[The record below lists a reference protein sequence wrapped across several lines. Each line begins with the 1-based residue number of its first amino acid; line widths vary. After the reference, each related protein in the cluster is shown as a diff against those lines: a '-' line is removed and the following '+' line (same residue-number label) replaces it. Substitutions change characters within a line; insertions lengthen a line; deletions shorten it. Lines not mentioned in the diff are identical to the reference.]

1 MAIRKK
7 NKEDWGR
14 KSILENR
21 RTPSMPR
28 SQRNR
33 EAINESERAFRK
45 YYESVEIEDVD
56 NYEDEAPVA
65 EPVKQPYQS
74 PSARGF
80 AFVNPT
86 EQLFNKMTASLAGA
100 VQRIQAQGNQNP
112 QLAQIINS
120 GKAALASADEDFV
133 ASTLENDFAG
143 IIESSSEFPLEAWL
157 RYSFVLIGGDK
168 EQGAFSAVPFLFVKD
183 NERDNDQRTS
193 VRVEI
198 ITPNRGVF
206 AEELNYD
213 VVSGNTDKELE
224 DFFVEM
230 FEQLVPASAMGIHEA
245 TSTNCGLHGNRRY
258 EGKMLRNMSTKDL
271 REAIAEEK
279 RKVRDLRKERR
290 MVDESDKK
298 KCRDCDKE
306 IAKKTEV
313 IEMLEERLDYL
324 KKEKKASS
332 KNESAQPRKV
342 YEAEEVEDED
352 EKEEKKGEEEE
363 KTEEPEG
370 EDKDGEEPESE
381 EKEGEETYE
390 DKFVRLPVSNVDKG
404 IDALAKYDIDKDDIT
419 IVDREEGDDGDSG
432 TLLVPLS
439 YKESLDKMFV
449 DLYGKTLEEITGTKI
464 EEEGDGDSIADDDL
478 LSDDDFD
485 FDFGDEEESESK
497 DESKKK

>member
-7 NKEDWGR
+7 NKEDWG
-14 KSILENR
+14 KQSILESR
-21 RTPSMPR
+21 RTPSLPR
-28 SQRNR
+28 SNRNR
-33 EAINESERAFRK
+33 STINESERAFRK

-120 GKAALASADEDFV
+120 GKAALASADEDIV

-168 EQGAFSAVPFLFVKD
+168 EQGAFSAVPFIFVKD
-183 NERDNDQRTS
+183 NERENDQNTN

-206 AEELNYD
+206 AEELDYD

-230 FEQLVPASAMGIHEA
+230 FEQLVPASAIGIHEA

-271 REAIAEEK
+271 REAISEEK
-279 RKVRDLRKERR
+279 RKVKDLRKERR

-298 KCRDCDKE
+298 KCRSCDKE

-324 KKEKKASS
+324 KKEKKASA

-352 EKEEKKGEEEE
+352 DKKEDEKEEGEE
-363 KTEEPEG
+363 KTEEPDAEG
-370 EDKDGEEPESE
+370 EGDEDA
-381 EKEGEETYE
+381 YE
-390 DKFVRLPVSNVDKG
+390 DKFVRLPVNNVDKG
-404 IDALAKYDIDKDDIT
+404 IDVLVKYEIPKDEIT
-419 IVDREEGDDGDSG
+419 IVDREEGDEGDSG

-439 YKESLDKMFV
+439 YKENLDRMCL

-464 EEEGDGDSIADDDL
+464 EEEGSGESIADDDL

-485 FDFGDEEESESK
+485 FDFGDEEESEPK
-497 DESKKK
+497 EESKKK

>member
-7 NKEDWGR
+7 NKEDWG
-14 KSILENR
+14 KQSILENR
-21 RTPSMPR
+21 RTPSLPR
-28 SQRNR
+28 SNRNR
-33 EAINESERAFRK
+33 STINESERAFRK

-120 GKAALASADEDFV
+120 GKAALASADEDIV

-168 EQGAFSAVPFLFVKD
+168 EQGAFSAVPFIFVKD
-183 NERDNDQRTS
+183 NERENDQNTS

-206 AEELNYD
+206 AEELDYD

-230 FEQLVPASAMGIHEA
+230 FEQLVPASAIGIHEA

-279 RKVRDLRKERR
+279 RKVKDLRKERR

-298 KCRDCDKE
+298 KCRSCDKE

-324 KKEKKASS
+324 KKEKKAST

-342 YEAEEVEDED
+342 YEAEEVEDDDEDKKED
-352 EKEEKKGEEEE
+352 EKEEGEE
-363 KTEEPEG
+363 KTEDPEG
-370 EDKDGEEPESE
+370 EDEGGEQ
-381 EKEGEETYE
+381 TYE
-390 DKFVRLPVSNVDKG
+390 DKFVRLPVNDVDKG

-419 IVDREEGDDGDSG
+419 IVDREEGDEGDSG

-439 YKESLDKMFV
+439 YKENLDKMLV
-449 DLYGKTLEEITGTKI
+449 DLYGKTLEEITGTEI
-464 EEEGDGDSIADDDL
+464 EEEGSGEGIADDDL
-478 LSDDDFD
+478 LSDDDFN
-485 FDFGDEEESESK
+485 FDFGDEEESEPK
-497 DESKKK
+497 EESKKK

>member
-7 NKEDWGR
+7 NKEDWG
-14 KSILENR
+14 KQSILENR
-21 RTPSMPR
+21 RTPSLPR
-28 SQRNR
+28 SNRNR
-33 EAINESERAFRK
+33 STINESERAFRK

-120 GKAALASADEDFV
+120 GKAALASADEDIV

-168 EQGAFSAVPFLFVKD
+168 EQGAFSAVPFIFVKD
-183 NERDNDQRTS
+183 NERENDQNTN

-206 AEELNYD
+206 AEELDYD

-230 FEQLVPASAMGIHEA
+230 FEQLVPASAIGIHEA

-271 REAIAEEK
+271 REAISEEK
-279 RKVRDLRKERR
+279 RKVKDLRKERR

-298 KCRDCDKE
+298 KCRSCDKE

-324 KKEKKASS
+324 KKEKKASA

-352 EKEEKKGEEEE
+352 DKKEDEKEEGEE
-363 KTEEPEG
+363 KTEESEAEG
-370 EDKDGEEPESE
+370 EVEGGEQ
-381 EKEGEETYE
+381 TYE
-390 DKFVRLPVSNVDKG
+390 DKFVRLPVNDVDKG

-419 IVDREEGDDGDSG
+419 IVDREEGDEGDSG

-439 YKESLDKMFV
+439 YKENLDKMLV
-449 DLYGKTLEEITGTKI
+449 DLYGKTLEEITGTEI
-464 EEEGDGDSIADDDL
+464 EEEGSGEGIADDDL

-485 FDFGDEEESESK
+485 FDFGDEEESEPK
-497 DESKKK
+497 EESKKK

>member
-7 NKEDWGR
+7 NKEDWG
-14 KSILENR
+14 KQSILENR
-21 RTPSMPR
+21 RTPSLPR
-28 SQRNR
+28 SNRNR
-33 EAINESERAFRK
+33 STINESERAFRK

-120 GKAALASADEDFV
+120 GKAALASADEDIV

-168 EQGAFSAVPFLFVKD
+168 EQGAFSAVPFIFVKD
-183 NERDNDQRTS
+183 NERENDQNTN

-206 AEELNYD
+206 AEELDYD

-230 FEQLVPASAMGIHEA
+230 FEQLVPASAIGIHEA

-279 RKVRDLRKERR
+279 RKVKDLRKERR

-298 KCRDCDKE
+298 KCRSCDKE

-324 KKEKKASS
+324 KKEKKAST

-352 EKEEKKGEEEE
+352 DKKEDEKADEKEEDKS
-363 KTEEPEG
+363 EEPEA
-370 EDKDGEEPESE
+370 
-381 EKEGEETYE
+381 EGEGDEDAYE
-390 DKFVRLPVSNVDKG
+390 DKFVRLPVNNVDKG
-404 IDALAKYDIDKDDIT
+404 IDVLVKYEIPKDEIT
-419 IVDREEGDDGDSG
+419 IVDREEGDEGDSG

-439 YKESLDKMFV
+439 YKENLDRMCL

-464 EEEGDGDSIADDDL
+464 EEEGSGESIADDDL

-485 FDFGDEEESESK
+485 FDFGDEEESEPK
-497 DESKKK
+497 EESKKK

>member
-7 NKEDWGR
+7 NKEDWG
-14 KSILENR
+14 KQSILENR
-21 RTPSMPR
+21 RTPSLPR
-28 SQRNR
+28 SSRNR
-33 EAINESERAFRK
+33 STINESERAFRK

-120 GKAALASADEDFV
+120 GKAALASADEDIV

-168 EQGAFSAVPFLFVKD
+168 EQGAFSAVPFIFVKD
-183 NERDNDQRTS
+183 NERENDQNTN

-206 AEELNYD
+206 AEELDYD

-230 FEQLVPASAMGIHEA
+230 FEQLVPASAIGIHEA

-271 REAIAEEK
+271 REAISEEK
-279 RKVRDLRKERR
+279 RKVKDLRKERR

-298 KCRDCDKE
+298 KCRSCDKE

-324 KKEKKASS
+324 KKEKKASA

-352 EKEEKKGEEEE
+352 DKKEDEKEEGEE
-363 KTEEPEG
+363 KTEESEAEG
-370 EDKDGEEPESE
+370 EGEG
-381 EKEGEETYE
+381 GEQTYE
-390 DKFVRLPVSNVDKG
+390 DKFVRLPVNDVDKG

-419 IVDREEGDDGDSG
+419 IVDREEGDEGDSG

-439 YKESLDKMFV
+439 YKENLDKMLV
-449 DLYGKTLEEITGTKI
+449 DLYGKTLEEITGTEI
-464 EEEGDGDSIADDDL
+464 EEEGSGEGIADDDL

-485 FDFGDEEESESK
+485 FDFGDEEESEPK
-497 DESKKK
+497 EESKKK

>member
-7 NKEDWGR
+7 NKEDWG
-14 KSILENR
+14 KQSILENR
-21 RTPSMPR
+21 RTPSLPR
-28 SQRNR
+28 SNRNR
-33 EAINESERAFRK
+33 STINESERAFRK

-120 GKAALASADEDFV
+120 GKAALASADEDIV

-168 EQGAFSAVPFLFVKD
+168 EQGAFSAVPFIFVKD
-183 NERDNDQRTS
+183 NDRENDQNTS

-206 AEELNYD
+206 AEELDYD

-230 FEQLVPASAMGIHEA
+230 FEQLVPASAIGIHEA

-271 REAIAEEK
+271 REAISEEK
-279 RKVRDLRKERR
+279 RKVKDLRKERR

-298 KCRDCDKE
+298 KCRSCDKE

-324 KKEKKASS
+324 KKEKKASA

-352 EKEEKKGEEEE
+352 DKKEDEKEEGEE
-363 KTEEPEG
+363 KTEEPEAEDEGG
-370 EDKDGEEPESE
+370 EDA
-381 EKEGEETYE
+381 YE
-390 DKFVRLPVSNVDKG
+390 DKFVRLPVNNVDKG
-404 IDALAKYDIDKDDIT
+404 IDVLVKYEIPKDEIT
-419 IVDREEGDDGDSG
+419 IVDREEGDEGDSG

-439 YKESLDKMFV
+439 YKENLDRMCL

-464 EEEGDGDSIADDDL
+464 EEEGSGESIADDDL

-485 FDFGDEEESESK
+485 FDFGDEEESEPK
-497 DESKKK
+497 EESKKK

>member
-7 NKEDWGR
+7 NKEDWG
-14 KSILENR
+14 KQSILENR
-21 RTPSMPR
+21 RTPSLPR
-28 SQRNR
+28 SNRNR
-33 EAINESERAFRK
+33 STINESERAFRK

-120 GKAALASADEDFV
+120 GKAALASADEDIV

-183 NERDNDQRTS
+183 NERENDQNTS

-206 AEELNYD
+206 AEELDYD

-230 FEQLVPASAMGIHEA
+230 FEQLVPASAIGIHEA

-271 REAIAEEK
+271 REAISEEK
-279 RKVRDLRKERR
+279 RKVKDLRKERR

-298 KCRDCDKE
+298 KCRSCDKE

-324 KKEKKASS
+324 KKEKKAST

-342 YEAEEVEDED
+342 YEAEEVEDDDEDKKED
-352 EKEEKKGEEEE
+352 EKEEGEE

-370 EDKDGEEPESE
+370 EDEGGEDA
-381 EKEGEETYE
+381 YE
-390 DKFVRLPVSNVDKG
+390 DKFVRLPVNNVDKG
-404 IDALAKYDIDKDDIT
+404 IDVLVKYEIPKDEIT
-419 IVDREEGDDGDSG
+419 IVDREEGDEGDSG

-439 YKESLDKMFV
+439 YKENLDRMCL

-464 EEEGDGDSIADDDL
+464 EEEGSGESIADDDL

-485 FDFGDEEESESK
+485 FDFGDEEESEPK
-497 DESKKK
+497 EESKKK

>member
-7 NKEDWGR
+7 NKEDWG
-14 KSILENR
+14 KQSILESR
-21 RTPSMPR
+21 RTPSLPR
-28 SQRNR
+28 SNRNR
-33 EAINESERAFRK
+33 STINESERAFRK

-120 GKAALASADEDFV
+120 GKAALASADEDIV

-168 EQGAFSAVPFLFVKD
+168 EQGAFSAVPFIFVKD
-183 NERDNDQRTS
+183 NERENDQNTS

-206 AEELNYD
+206 AEELDYD

-230 FEQLVPASAMGIHEA
+230 FEQLVPASAIGIHEA

-271 REAIAEEK
+271 REAISEEK
-279 RKVRDLRKERR
+279 RKVKDLRKERR

-298 KCRDCDKE
+298 KCRSCDKE

-324 KKEKKASS
+324 KKEKKAST

-352 EKEEKKGEEEE
+352 DKKEDEKEEGEE
-363 KTEEPEG
+363 KTEEPESEDESG
-370 EDKDGEEPESE
+370 EQ
-381 EKEGEETYE
+381 TYE
-390 DKFVRLPVSNVDKG
+390 DKFVRLPVNDVDKG

-419 IVDREEGDDGDSG
+419 IVDREEGDEGDSG

-439 YKESLDKMFV
+439 YKENLDKMLV
-449 DLYGKTLEEITGTKI
+449 DLYGKTLEEITGTEI
-464 EEEGDGDSIADDDL
+464 EEEGSGEGIADDDL

-485 FDFGDEEESESK
+485 FDFGDEEESEPK
-497 DESKKK
+497 EESKKK

>member
-7 NKEDWGR
+7 NKEDWG
-14 KSILENR
+14 KQSILENR
-21 RTPSMPR
+21 RTPSLPR
-28 SQRNR
+28 SNRNR
-33 EAINESERAFRK
+33 STINESERAFRK

-120 GKAALASADEDFV
+120 GKAALASADEDIV

-143 IIESSSEFPLEAWL
+143 IIESSSEFPLDAWL

-168 EQGAFSAVPFLFVKD
+168 EQGAFSAVPFIFVKD
-183 NERDNDQRTS
+183 NERENDQNTN

-206 AEELNYD
+206 AEELDYD

-230 FEQLVPASAMGIHEA
+230 FEQLVPASAIGIHEA

-279 RKVRDLRKERR
+279 RKVKDLRKERR

-298 KCRDCDKE
+298 KCRSCDKE

-324 KKEKKASS
+324 KKEKKASA

-342 YEAEEVEDED
+342 YEAEEVEDDDDDKKED
-352 EKEEKKGEEEE
+352 EKEDE

-370 EDKDGEEPESE
+370 EDEGGEQ
-381 EKEGEETYE
+381 TYE
-390 DKFVRLPVSNVDKG
+390 DKFVRLPVNDVDKG

-419 IVDREEGDDGDSG
+419 IVDREEGDEGDSG

-439 YKESLDKMFV
+439 YKENLDKMLV
-449 DLYGKTLEEITGTKI
+449 DLYGKTLEEITGTEI
-464 EEEGDGDSIADDDL
+464 EEEGSGEGIADDDL

-485 FDFGDEEESESK
+485 FDFGDEEESEPK
-497 DESKKK
+497 EESKKK

>member
-7 NKEDWGR
+7 NKEDWG
-14 KSILENR
+14 KQSILENR
-21 RTPSMPR
+21 RTPSLPR
-28 SQRNR
+28 SNRNR
-33 EAINESERAFRK
+33 STINESERAFRK

-120 GKAALASADEDFV
+120 GKAALASADEDIV

-183 NERDNDQRTS
+183 NERENDQNTS

-206 AEELNYD
+206 AEELDYD

-230 FEQLVPASAMGIHEA
+230 FEQLVPASAIGIHEA

-271 REAIAEEK
+271 REAISEEK
-279 RKVRDLRKERR
+279 RKVKDLRKERR

-298 KCRDCDKE
+298 KCRSCDKE

-324 KKEKKASS
+324 KKEKKAST

-352 EKEEKKGEEEE
+352 DKKEDEKEEGED
-363 KTEEPEG
+363 KSEEPEG
-370 EDKDGEEPESE
+370 EDEGGEQ
-381 EKEGEETYE
+381 TYE
-390 DKFVRLPVSNVDKG
+390 DKFVRLPVNDVDKG

-419 IVDREEGDDGDSG
+419 IVDREEGDEGDSG

-439 YKESLDKMFV
+439 YKENLDKMLV
-449 DLYGKTLEEITGTKI
+449 DLYGKTLEEITGTEI
-464 EEEGDGDSIADDDL
+464 EEEGSGEGIADDDL

-485 FDFGDEEESESK
+485 FDFGDEEESEPK
-497 DESKKK
+497 EESKKK

>member
-7 NKEDWGR
+7 NKEDWG
-14 KSILENR
+14 KQSILENR
-21 RTPSMPR
+21 RTPSLPR
-28 SQRNR
+28 SNRNR
-33 EAINESERAFRK
+33 STINESERAFRK

-86 EQLFNKMTASLAGA
+86 EQLFTKMTASLAGA

-120 GKAALASADEDFV
+120 GKAALASADEDIV

-168 EQGAFSAVPFLFVKD
+168 EQGAFSAVPFIFVKD
-183 NERDNDQRTS
+183 NERENDQNTN

-206 AEELNYD
+206 AEELDYD

-230 FEQLVPASAMGIHEA
+230 FEQLVPASAIGIHEA

-271 REAIAEEK
+271 REAISEEK
-279 RKVRDLRKERR
+279 RKVKDLRKERR

-298 KCRDCDKE
+298 KCRSCDKE

-324 KKEKKASS
+324 KKEKKASA

-352 EKEEKKGEEEE
+352 DKKEDEKEEGEE

-370 EDKDGEEPESE
+370 EDEGNEEA
-381 EKEGEETYE
+381 YE
-390 DKFVRLPVSNVDKG
+390 DKFVRLPVNNVDKG
-404 IDALAKYDIDKDDIT
+404 IDVLVKYEIPKDEIT
-419 IVDREEGDDGDSG
+419 IVDREEGDEGDSG

-439 YKESLDKMFV
+439 YKENLDRMCL

-464 EEEGDGDSIADDDL
+464 EEEGSDESIADDDL

-485 FDFGDEEESESK
+485 FDFGDEEESEPK
-497 DESKKK
+497 EESKKK

>member
-7 NKEDWGR
+7 NKEDWG
-14 KSILENR
+14 KQSILENR
-21 RTPSMPR
+21 RTPSLPR
-28 SQRNR
+28 SNRNR
-33 EAINESERAFRK
+33 STINESERAFRK

-120 GKAALASADEDFV
+120 GKAALASADEDIV

-168 EQGAFSAVPFLFVKD
+168 EQGAFSAVPFIFVKD
-183 NERDNDQRTS
+183 NERENDQNTN

-198 ITPNRGVF
+198 ITPDRGVF
-206 AEELNYD
+206 AEELDYD

-230 FEQLVPASAMGIHEA
+230 FEQLVPASAIGIHEA

-279 RKVRDLRKERR
+279 RKVKDLRKERR

-298 KCRDCDKE
+298 KCRSCDKE

-324 KKEKKASS
+324 KKEKKASA

-342 YEAEEVEDED
+342 YEAEEVEDDDDKKED
-352 EKEEKKGEEEE
+352 EKEEGEE

-370 EDKDGEEPESE
+370 EDEGNEEA
-381 EKEGEETYE
+381 YE
-390 DKFVRLPVSNVDKG
+390 DKFVRLPVNNVDKG
-404 IDALAKYDIDKDDIT
+404 IDVLVKYEIPKDEIT
-419 IVDREEGDDGDSG
+419 IVDREEGDEGDSG

-439 YKESLDKMFV
+439 YKENLDRMCL

-464 EEEGDGDSIADDDL
+464 EEEGSDESIADDDL

-485 FDFGDEEESESK
+485 FDFGDEEESEPK
-497 DESKKK
+497 EESKKK

>member
-7 NKEDWGR
+7 NKEDWG
-14 KSILENR
+14 KQSILENR
-21 RTPSMPR
+21 RTPSLPR
-28 SQRNR
+28 SNRNR
-33 EAINESERAFRK
+33 STINESERAFRK

-120 GKAALASADEDFV
+120 GKAALASADEDIV

-168 EQGAFSAVPFLFVKD
+168 EQGAFSAVPFIFVKD
-183 NERDNDQRTS
+183 NERENDQNTS

-206 AEELNYD
+206 AEELDYD

-230 FEQLVPASAMGIHEA
+230 FEQLVPASAIGIHEA

-271 REAIAEEK
+271 REAISEEK
-279 RKVRDLRKERR
+279 RKVKDLRKERR

-298 KCRDCDKE
+298 KCRSCDKE

-324 KKEKKASS
+324 KKEKKAST

-352 EKEEKKGEEEE
+352 DKKEDEKADEKEEDKS
-363 KTEEPEG
+363 EEPEG
-370 EDKDGEEPESE
+370 EDEGGEDA
-381 EKEGEETYE
+381 YE
-390 DKFVRLPVSNVDKG
+390 DKFVRLPVNNVDKG
-404 IDALAKYDIDKDDIT
+404 IDVLVKYEIPKDEIT
-419 IVDREEGDDGDSG
+419 IVDREEGDEGDSG

-439 YKESLDKMFV
+439 YKENLDRMCL

-464 EEEGDGDSIADDDL
+464 EEEGSGESIADDDL

-485 FDFGDEEESESK
+485 FDFGDEEESEPK
-497 DESKKK
+497 EESKKK

>member
-7 NKEDWGR
+7 NKEDWG
-14 KSILENR
+14 KQSILENR
-21 RTPSMPR
+21 RTPSLPR
-28 SQRNR
+28 SNRNR
-33 EAINESERAFRK
+33 STINESERAFRK

-56 NYEDEAPVA
+56 NYEDEAPVS

-86 EQLFNKMTASLAGA
+86 EQLFTKMTASLAGA

-120 GKAALASADEDFV
+120 GKAALASADEDIV

-168 EQGAFSAVPFLFVKD
+168 EQGAFSAVPFIFVKD
-183 NERDNDQRTS
+183 NERENDQNTS

-206 AEELNYD
+206 AEELDYD

-230 FEQLVPASAMGIHEA
+230 FEQLVPASAIGIHEA

-271 REAIAEEK
+271 REAISEEK
-279 RKVRDLRKERR
+279 RKVKDLRKERR

-298 KCRDCDKE
+298 KCRSCDKE

-324 KKEKKASS
+324 KKEKKASA

-352 EKEEKKGEEEE
+352 DDKKEDEKEDE
-363 KTEEPEG
+363 KTEEPEAEDEGG
-370 EDKDGEEPESE
+370 EDA
-381 EKEGEETYE
+381 YE
-390 DKFVRLPVSNVDKG
+390 DKFVRLPVNNVDKG
-404 IDALAKYDIDKDDIT
+404 IDVLVKYEIPKDEIT
-419 IVDREEGDDGDSG
+419 IVDREEGDEGDSG

-439 YKESLDKMFV
+439 YKENLDRMCL

-464 EEEGDGDSIADDDL
+464 EEEGSGESIADDDL

-485 FDFGDEEESESK
+485 FDFGDEEESEPK
-497 DESKKK
+497 EESKKK

>member
-7 NKEDWGR
+7 NKEDWG
-14 KSILENR
+14 KQSILENR
-21 RTPSMPR
+21 RTPSLPR
-28 SQRNR
+28 SNRNR
-33 EAINESERAFRK
+33 STINESERAFRK

-120 GKAALASADEDFV
+120 GKAALASADEDIV

-168 EQGAFSAVPFLFVKD
+168 EQGAFSAVPFIFVKD
-183 NERDNDQRTS
+183 NERENDQNTS

-206 AEELNYD
+206 AEELDYD

-230 FEQLVPASAMGIHEA
+230 FEQLVPASAIGIHEA

-271 REAIAEEK
+271 REAISEEK
-279 RKVRDLRKERR
+279 RKVKDLRKERR

-298 KCRDCDKE
+298 KCRSCDKE

-324 KKEKKASS
+324 KKEKKASA

-342 YEAEEVEDED
+342 YEAEEVEDDDEDKKKD
-352 EKEEKKGEEEE
+352 EKEEGEE
-363 KTEEPEG
+363 KTEEPEA
-370 EDKDGEEPESE
+370 
-381 EKEGEETYE
+381 EGEGGEQTYE
-390 DKFVRLPVSNVDKG
+390 DKFVRLPVNDVDKG

-419 IVDREEGDDGDSG
+419 IVDREEGDEGDSG

-439 YKESLDKMFV
+439 YKENLDKMLV
-449 DLYGKTLEEITGTKI
+449 DLYGKTLEEITGTEI
-464 EEEGDGDSIADDDL
+464 EEEGSGESIADDDL

-485 FDFGDEEESESK
+485 FDFGDEEESEPK
-497 DESKKK
+497 EESKKK

>member
-7 NKEDWGR
+7 NKEDWG
-14 KSILENR
+14 KQSILENR
-21 RTPSMPR
+21 RTPSLPR
-28 SQRNR
+28 SNRNR
-33 EAINESERAFRK
+33 STINESERAFRK

-120 GKAALASADEDFV
+120 GKAALASADEDIV

-183 NERDNDQRTS
+183 NDRENDQNTS

-206 AEELNYD
+206 AEELDYD

-230 FEQLVPASAMGIHEA
+230 FEQLVPASAIGIHEA

-271 REAIAEEK
+271 REAISEEK
-279 RKVRDLRKERR
+279 RKVKDLRKERR

-298 KCRDCDKE
+298 KCRSCDKE

-324 KKEKKASS
+324 KKEKKAST

-352 EKEEKKGEEEE
+352 DKKEDEKEEGEE

-370 EDKDGEEPESE
+370 EDEGGEDA
-381 EKEGEETYE
+381 YE
-390 DKFVRLPVSNVDKG
+390 DKFVRLPVNNVDKG
-404 IDALAKYDIDKDDIT
+404 IDVLVKYEIPKDEIT
-419 IVDREEGDDGDSG
+419 IVDREEGDEGDSG

-439 YKESLDKMFV
+439 YKENLDRMCL

-464 EEEGDGDSIADDDL
+464 EEEGSGESIADDDL

-485 FDFGDEEESESK
+485 FDFGDEEESEPK
-497 DESKKK
+497 EESKKK

>member
-7 NKEDWGR
+7 NKEDWG
-14 KSILENR
+14 KQSILENR
-21 RTPSMPR
+21 RTPSLPR
-28 SQRNR
+28 SNRNR
-33 EAINESERAFRK
+33 STINESERAFRK

-86 EQLFNKMTASLAGA
+86 EQLFTKMTASLAGA

-120 GKAALASADEDFV
+120 GKAALASADEDIV

-168 EQGAFSAVPFLFVKD
+168 EQGAFSAVPFIFVKD
-183 NERDNDQRTS
+183 NERENDQNTN

-206 AEELNYD
+206 AEELDYD

-230 FEQLVPASAMGIHEA
+230 FEQLVPASAIGIHEA

-279 RKVRDLRKERR
+279 RKVKDLRKERR

-298 KCRDCDKE
+298 KCRSCDKE

-324 KKEKKASS
+324 KKEKKAST

-352 EKEEKKGEEEE
+352 DKKEDEKE
-363 KTEEPEG
+363 EG
-370 EDKDGEEPESE
+370 EDKSEEPEAE
-381 EKEGEETYE
+381 DEGNEDAYE
-390 DKFVRLPVSNVDKG
+390 DKFVRLPVNNVDKG
-404 IDALAKYDIDKDDIT
+404 IDVLVKYEIPKDEIT
-419 IVDREEGDDGDSG
+419 IVDREEGDEGASG
-432 TLLVPLS
+432 TPLVPLS
-439 YKESLDKMFV
+439 YKENLDRMCL

-464 EEEGDGDSIADDDL
+464 EEEGSDESIADDDL

-485 FDFGDEEESESK
+485 FDFGDEEGSEPK
-497 DESKKK
+497 EESKKK

>member
-7 NKEDWGR
+7 NKEDWG
-14 KSILENR
+14 KQSILENR
-21 RTPSMPR
+21 RTPSLPR
-28 SQRNR
+28 SNRNR
-33 EAINESERAFRK
+33 STINESERAFRK

-56 NYEDEAPVA
+56 DYEDEAPVA

-120 GKAALASADEDFV
+120 GKAALASADEDIV

-168 EQGAFSAVPFLFVKD
+168 EQGAFSAVPFIFVKD
-183 NERDNDQRTS
+183 NERENDQNTN

-206 AEELNYD
+206 AEELDYD

-230 FEQLVPASAMGIHEA
+230 FEQLVPASAIGIHEA

-271 REAIAEEK
+271 REAISEEK
-279 RKVRDLRKERR
+279 RKVKDLRKERR

-298 KCRDCDKE
+298 KCRSCDKE

-324 KKEKKASS
+324 KKEKKAST

-352 EKEEKKGEEEE
+352 DKKEDEKEEGEE

-370 EDKDGEEPESE
+370 EDEGGEDA
-381 EKEGEETYE
+381 YE
-390 DKFVRLPVSNVDKG
+390 DKFVRLPVNNVDKG
-404 IDALAKYDIDKDDIT
+404 IDVLVKYEIPKDEIT
-419 IVDREEGDDGDSG
+419 IVDREEGDEGDSG

-439 YKESLDKMFV
+439 YKENLDRMCL

-464 EEEGDGDSIADDDL
+464 EEEGSGESIADDDL

-485 FDFGDEEESESK
+485 FDFGDEEESEPK
-497 DESKKK
+497 EESKKK

>member
-1 MAIRKK
+1 MAIRRK
-7 NKEDWGR
+7 NKEDWG
-14 KSILENR
+14 KQSILENR
-21 RTPSMPR
+21 RTPSLPR
-28 SQRNR
+28 SNRNR
-33 EAINESERAFRK
+33 STINESERAFRK

-56 NYEDEAPVA
+56 NYEDEAPIA

-120 GKAALASADEDFV
+120 GKAALASADEDIV

-168 EQGAFSAVPFLFVKD
+168 EQGAFSAVPFIFVKD
-183 NERDNDQRTS
+183 NERENDQNTN

-206 AEELNYD
+206 AEELDYD

-230 FEQLVPASAMGIHEA
+230 FEQLVPASAIGIHEA

-271 REAIAEEK
+271 REAISEEK
-279 RKVRDLRKERR
+279 RKVKDLRKERR

-298 KCRDCDKE
+298 KCRSCDKE

-324 KKEKKASS
+324 KKEKKASA

-352 EKEEKKGEEEE
+352 DKKEDEKADEKEEDKS
-363 KTEEPEG
+363 EEPEA
-370 EDKDGEEPESE
+370 ED
-381 EKEGEETYE
+381 EGNEDAYE
-390 DKFVRLPVSNVDKG
+390 DKFVRLPVNNVDKG
-404 IDALAKYDIDKDDIT
+404 IDVLVKYEIPKDEIT
-419 IVDREEGDDGDSG
+419 IVDREEGDEGDSG

-439 YKESLDKMFV
+439 YKENLDRMCL

-464 EEEGDGDSIADDDL
+464 EEEGSDEGIADDDL

-485 FDFGDEEESESK
+485 FDFGDEEESEPK
-497 DESKKK
+497 EESKKK

>member
-7 NKEDWGR
+7 NKEDWG
-14 KSILENR
+14 KQSILENR
-21 RTPSMPR
+21 RTPSLPR
-28 SQRNR
+28 SNRNR
-33 EAINESERAFRK
+33 STINESERAFRK

-120 GKAALASADEDFV
+120 GKAALASADEDIV

-168 EQGAFSAVPFLFVKD
+168 EQGAFSAVPFIFVKD
-183 NERDNDQRTS
+183 NERENDQNTN

-206 AEELNYD
+206 AEELDYD

-230 FEQLVPASAMGIHEA
+230 FEQLVPASAIGIHEA

-271 REAIAEEK
+271 REAISEEK
-279 RKVRDLRKERR
+279 RKVKDLRKERR

-298 KCRDCDKE
+298 KCRSCDKE

-324 KKEKKASS
+324 KKEKKAST

-342 YEAEEVEDED
+342 YEAEEVEDDDEDKKED
-352 EKEEKKGEEEE
+352 EKEDE
-363 KTEEPEG
+363 KTEEPEA
-370 EDKDGEEPESE
+370 
-381 EKEGEETYE
+381 EGEGDEDAYE
-390 DKFVRLPVSNVDKG
+390 DKFVRLPVNNVDKG
-404 IDALAKYDIDKDDIT
+404 IDVLVKYEIPKDEIT
-419 IVDREEGDDGDSG
+419 IVDREEGDEGDSG

-439 YKESLDKMFV
+439 YKENLDRMCL

-464 EEEGDGDSIADDDL
+464 EEEGSGESIADDDL

-485 FDFGDEEESESK
+485 FDFGDEEESEPK
-497 DESKKK
+497 EESKKK

>member
-7 NKEDWGR
+7 NKEDWG
-14 KSILENR
+14 KQSILENR
-21 RTPSMPR
+21 RTPSLPR
-28 SQRNR
+28 SNRNR
-33 EAINESERAFRK
+33 STINESERAFRK

-120 GKAALASADEDFV
+120 GKAALASADEDIV

-168 EQGAFSAVPFLFVKD
+168 EQGAFSAVPFIFVKD
-183 NERDNDQRTS
+183 NERENDQNTN

-206 AEELNYD
+206 AEELDYD

-230 FEQLVPASAMGIHEA
+230 FEQLVPASAIGIHEA

-271 REAIAEEK
+271 REAISEEK
-279 RKVRDLRKERR
+279 RKVKDLRKERR

-298 KCRDCDKE
+298 KCRSCDKE

-324 KKEKKASS
+324 KKEKKASA

-352 EKEEKKGEEEE
+352 DKKEDEKEEDEE
-363 KTEEPEG
+363 KTEEPDAEG
-370 EDKDGEEPESE
+370 EGGEQ
-381 EKEGEETYE
+381 TYE
-390 DKFVRLPVSNVDKG
+390 DKFVRLPVNDVDKG

-419 IVDREEGDDGDSG
+419 IVDREEGDEGDSG

-439 YKESLDKMFV
+439 YKENLDKMLV
-449 DLYGKTLEEITGTKI
+449 DLYGKTLEEITGTEI
-464 EEEGDGDSIADDDL
+464 EEEGSGEGIADDDL

-485 FDFGDEEESESK
+485 FDFGDEEESEPK
-497 DESKKK
+497 EESKKK

>member
-7 NKEDWGR
+7 NKEDWG
-14 KSILENR
+14 KQSILENR
-21 RTPSMPR
+21 RTPSLPR
-28 SQRNR
+28 SNRNR
-33 EAINESERAFRK
+33 STINESERAFRK

-120 GKAALASADEDFV
+120 GKAALASADEDIV

-143 IIESSSEFPLEAWL
+143 IIESSSEFPLEDWL

-183 NERDNDQRTS
+183 NERENDQNTS

-206 AEELNYD
+206 AEELDYD

-230 FEQLVPASAMGIHEA
+230 FEQLVPASAIGIHEA

-271 REAIAEEK
+271 REAISEEK
-279 RKVRDLRKERR
+279 RKVKDLRKERR

-298 KCRDCDKE
+298 KCRSCDKE

-324 KKEKKASS
+324 KKEKKAST

-352 EKEEKKGEEEE
+352 EDKKEDEKEEGEE
-363 KTEEPEG
+363 KTEEPEA
-370 EDKDGEEPESE
+370 
-381 EKEGEETYE
+381 EGEGDEDAYE
-390 DKFVRLPVSNVDKG
+390 DKFVRLPVNNVDKG
-404 IDALAKYDIDKDDIT
+404 IDVLVKYEIPKDEIT
-419 IVDREEGDDGDSG
+419 IVDREEGDEGDSG

-439 YKESLDKMFV
+439 YKENLDRMCL

-464 EEEGDGDSIADDDL
+464 EEEGSGESIADDDL

-485 FDFGDEEESESK
+485 FDFGDEEESEPK
-497 DESKKK
+497 EESKKK

>member
-120 GKAALASADEDFV
+120 GKAALASADEDIV

-143 IIESSSEFPLEAWL
+143 IIENSSEFPLEAWL

-183 NERDNDQRTS
+183 NERENDQNTN

-206 AEELNYD
+206 AEELDYD

-230 FEQLVPASAMGIHEA
+230 FEQLVPASAIGIHEA

-279 RKVRDLRKERR
+279 RKVKDLRKERR

-298 KCRDCDKE
+298 KCRSCDKE

-324 KKEKKASS
+324 KKEKKASA

-352 EKEEKKGEEEE
+352 DDKKEDEKKEGEE
-363 KTEEPEG
+363 KTEEPEA
-370 EDKDGEEPESE
+370 
-381 EKEGEETYE
+381 EGEGGEQTYE
-390 DKFVRLPVSNVDKG
+390 DKFVRLPVNDVEKG

-419 IVDREEGDDGDSG
+419 IVDREEGDEGDSG

-439 YKESLDKMFV
+439 YKENLDKMLV
-449 DLYGKTLEEITGTKI
+449 DLYGKTLEEITGTEI
-464 EEEGDGDSIADDDL
+464 EEEGSGEGIADDDL

-485 FDFGDEEESESK
+485 FDFGDEGESEPK
-497 DESKKK
+497 EESKKK

>member
-7 NKEDWGR
+7 NKEDWG
-14 KSILENR
+14 KQSILENR
-21 RTPSMPR
+21 RTPSLPR
-28 SQRNR
+28 SNRNR
-33 EAINESERAFRK
+33 STINESERAFRK

-74 PSARGF
+74 SSARGF

-86 EQLFNKMTASLAGA
+86 EQLFNKMTASLSGA

-120 GKAALASADEDFV
+120 GKAALASADEDIV
-133 ASTLENDFAG
+133 ASTLEDDFAG

-168 EQGAFSAVPFLFVKD
+168 EQGAFSAVPFIFVKD
-183 NERDNDQRTS
+183 NERENDQNTNA
-193 VRVEI
+193 RVEI

-206 AEELNYD
+206 AEELDYD

-230 FEQLVPASAMGIHEA
+230 FEQLVPASAIGIHEA

-271 REAIAEEK
+271 REAISEEK
-279 RKVRDLRKERR
+279 RKVKDLRKERR

-298 KCRDCDKE
+298 KCRSCDKE

-324 KKEKKASS
+324 KKEKKASA

-352 EKEEKKGEEEE
+352 EDKKEDEKEEGEE
-363 KTEEPEG
+363 KTEEPEA
-370 EDKDGEEPESE
+370 
-381 EKEGEETYE
+381 EGEGDEDAYE
-390 DKFVRLPVSNVDKG
+390 DKFVRLPVNNVDKG
-404 IDALAKYDIDKDDIT
+404 IDVLVKYEIPKDEIT
-419 IVDREEGDDGDSG
+419 IVDREEGDEGDSG

-439 YKESLDKMFV
+439 YKENLDRMCL

-464 EEEGDGDSIADDDL
+464 EEEGSGESIADDDL

-485 FDFGDEEESESK
+485 FDFGDEGESEPK
-497 DESKKK
+497 EESKKK

>member
-7 NKEDWGR
+7 NKEDWG
-14 KSILENR
+14 KQSILENR
-21 RTPSMPR
+21 RTPSLPR
-28 SQRNR
+28 SNRNR
-33 EAINESERAFRK
+33 STINESERAFRK

-120 GKAALASADEDFV
+120 GKAALASADEDIV

-168 EQGAFSAVPFLFVKD
+168 EQGAFSAVPFIFVKD
-183 NERDNDQRTS
+183 NERENDQNTS

-206 AEELNYD
+206 AEELDYD

-230 FEQLVPASAMGIHEA
+230 FEQLVPASAIGIHEA

-279 RKVRDLRKERR
+279 RKVKDLRKERR

-298 KCRDCDKE
+298 KCRSCDKE

-324 KKEKKASS
+324 KKEKKASA

-352 EKEEKKGEEEE
+352 EDKKEDEKEDE
-363 KTEEPEG
+363 KTEEPEA
-370 EDKDGEEPESE
+370 
-381 EKEGEETYE
+381 EGEGDEDAYE
-390 DKFVRLPVSNVDKG
+390 DKFVRLPVNNVDKG
-404 IDALAKYDIDKDDIT
+404 IDVLVKYEIPKDEIT
-419 IVDREEGDDGDSG
+419 IVDREEGDEGDSG

-439 YKESLDKMFV
+439 YKENLDRMCL

-464 EEEGDGDSIADDDL
+464 EEEGSGESIADDDL

-485 FDFGDEEESESK
+485 FDFGDEEESEPK
-497 DESKKK
+497 EESKKK

>member
-168 EQGAFSAVPFLFVKD
+168 EQGAFSAVPFIFVKD
-183 NERDNDQRTS
+183 NERENDQNTS

-206 AEELNYD
+206 AEELDYD

-230 FEQLVPASAMGIHEA
+230 FEQLVPASAIGIHEA

-271 REAIAEEK
+271 REAISEEK
-279 RKVRDLRKERR
+279 RKVKDLRKERR

-298 KCRDCDKE
+298 KCRSCDKE

-324 KKEKKASS
+324 KKEKKAST

-352 EKEEKKGEEEE
+352 DKKEDEKADEKEEDKS
-363 KTEEPEG
+363 EEPEG
-370 EDKDGEEPESE
+370 EDEGGEDA
-381 EKEGEETYE
+381 YE
-390 DKFVRLPVSNVDKG
+390 DKFVRLPVNNVDKG
-404 IDALAKYDIDKDDIT
+404 IDVLVKYEIPKDEIT
-419 IVDREEGDDGDSG
+419 IVDREEGDEGDSG

-439 YKESLDKMFV
+439 YKENLDRMCL

-464 EEEGDGDSIADDDL
+464 EEEGSGESIADDDL

-485 FDFGDEEESESK
+485 FDFGDEEESEPK
-497 DESKKK
+497 EESKKK

>member
-7 NKEDWGR
+7 NKEDWG
-14 KSILENR
+14 KQSILENR
-21 RTPSMPR
+21 RTPSLPR
-28 SQRNR
+28 SNRNR
-33 EAINESERAFRK
+33 STINESERAFRK

-120 GKAALASADEDFV
+120 GKAALASADEDIV

-183 NERDNDQRTS
+183 NERENDQNTN

-206 AEELNYD
+206 AEELDYD

-230 FEQLVPASAMGIHEA
+230 FEQLVPASAIGIHEA

-279 RKVRDLRKERR
+279 RKVKDLRKERR

-298 KCRDCDKE
+298 KCRSCDKE

-324 KKEKKASS
+324 KKEKKAST

-352 EKEEKKGEEEE
+352 DDKKEE
-363 KTEEPEG
+363 KTEEPEA
-370 EDKDGEEPESE
+370 
-381 EKEGEETYE
+381 EGEGDEDAYE
-390 DKFVRLPVSNVDKG
+390 DKFVRLPVNNVDKG
-404 IDALAKYDIDKDDIT
+404 IDVLVKYEIPKDEIT
-419 IVDREEGDDGDSG
+419 IVDREEGDEGDSG

-439 YKESLDKMFV
+439 YKENLDRMCL

-464 EEEGDGDSIADDDL
+464 EEEGSDESIADDDL

-485 FDFGDEEESESK
+485 FDFGDEEESEPK
-497 DESKKK
+497 EESKKK

>member
-7 NKEDWGR
+7 NKEDWG
-14 KSILENR
+14 KQSILENR
-21 RTPSMPR
+21 RTPSLPR
-28 SQRNR
+28 SNRNR
-33 EAINESERAFRK
+33 STINESERAFRK

-120 GKAALASADEDFV
+120 GKAALASADEDIV

-183 NERDNDQRTS
+183 NERENDQNTN

-206 AEELNYD
+206 AEELDYD

-230 FEQLVPASAMGIHEA
+230 FEQLVPASAIGIHEA

-271 REAIAEEK
+271 REAISEEK
-279 RKVRDLRKERR
+279 RKVKDLRKERR

-298 KCRDCDKE
+298 KCRSCDKE

-324 KKEKKASS
+324 KKEKKAST

-352 EKEEKKGEEEE
+352 DKKEDEKEEGED
-363 KTEEPEG
+363 KSEEPEG
-370 EDKDGEEPESE
+370 EDEGGEQ
-381 EKEGEETYE
+381 TYE
-390 DKFVRLPVSNVDKG
+390 DKFVRLPVNDVDKG

-419 IVDREEGDDGDSG
+419 IVDREEGDEGDSG

-439 YKESLDKMFV
+439 YKENLDKMLV
-449 DLYGKTLEEITGTKI
+449 DLYGKTLEEITGTEI
-464 EEEGDGDSIADDDL
+464 EEEGSGEGIADDDL

-485 FDFGDEEESESK
+485 FDFGDEEESEPK
-497 DESKKK
+497 EESKKK

>member
-7 NKEDWGR
+7 NKEDWG
-14 KSILENR
+14 KQSILENR
-21 RTPSMPR
+21 RTPSLPR
-28 SQRNR
+28 SNRNR
-33 EAINESERAFRK
+33 STINESERAFRK
-45 YYESVEIEDVD
+45 YYESVEIENVD

-120 GKAALASADEDFV
+120 GKAALASADEDIV
-133 ASTLENDFAG
+133 ASALENDFAG

-183 NERDNDQRTS
+183 NERENDQNTS

-206 AEELNYD
+206 AEELDYD

-224 DFFVEM
+224 GFFVEM
-230 FEQLVPASAMGIHEA
+230 FEQLVPASAIGIHEA

-279 RKVRDLRKERR
+279 RKVKDLRKERR
-290 MVDESDKK
+290 IVDESDKK
-298 KCRDCDKE
+298 KCRSCDKQ

-324 KKEKKASS
+324 KKEKKAST

-352 EKEEKKGEEEE
+352 DKKEDEKEEGEE

-370 EDKDGEEPESE
+370 ED
-381 EKEGEETYE
+381 EGNEDAYE
-390 DKFVRLPVSNVDKG
+390 DKFVRLPVNNVDKG
-404 IDALAKYDIDKDDIT
+404 IDVLVKYEIPKDEIT
-419 IVDREEGDDGDSG
+419 IVDREEGDEGYSG

-439 YKESLDKMFV
+439 YKENLDRMCL

-464 EEEGDGDSIADDDL
+464 EEEGSDEGIADDDL

-485 FDFGDEEESESK
+485 FDFGDEEESEPK
-497 DESKKK
+497 EESKKK

>member
-7 NKEDWGR
+7 NKEDWG
-14 KSILENR
+14 KQSILENR
-21 RTPSMPR
+21 RTPSLPR
-28 SQRNR
+28 SNRNR
-33 EAINESERAFRK
+33 STINESERAFRK

-86 EQLFNKMTASLAGA
+86 EQLFTKMTASLAGA

-120 GKAALASADEDFV
+120 GKAALASADEDIV

-168 EQGAFSAVPFLFVKD
+168 EQGAFSAVPFIFVKD
-183 NERDNDQRTS
+183 NERENDQNTN

-206 AEELNYD
+206 AEELDYD

-230 FEQLVPASAMGIHEA
+230 FEQLVPASAIGIHEA

-279 RKVRDLRKERR
+279 RKVKDLRKERR

-298 KCRDCDKE
+298 KCRSCDKE

-324 KKEKKASS
+324 KKEKKAST

-342 YEAEEVEDED
+342 YEAEEVEDDDEDKKED
-352 EKEEKKGEEEE
+352 EKEEGEE
-363 KTEEPEG
+363 KTEDPEG
-370 EDKDGEEPESE
+370 EDEGGEQ
-381 EKEGEETYE
+381 TYE
-390 DKFVRLPVSNVDKG
+390 DKFVRLPVNDVDNG

-419 IVDREEGDDGDSG
+419 IVDREEGDEGDSG

-439 YKESLDKMFV
+439 YKENLDKMLV
-449 DLYGKTLEEITGTKI
+449 DLYGKTLEEITGTEI
-464 EEEGDGDSIADDDL
+464 EEEGSGEGIADDDL
-478 LSDDDFD
+478 LSDDDFN
-485 FDFGDEEESESK
+485 FDFGDEEESEPK
-497 DESKKK
+497 EESKKK

>member
-7 NKEDWGR
+7 NKEDWG
-14 KSILENR
+14 KQSILESR
-21 RTPSMPR
+21 RPPSLPR
-28 SQRNR
+28 SNRNR
-33 EAINESERAFRK
+33 STINESERAFRK

-100 VQRIQAQGNQNP
+100 VQRIQAQGNKNP

-120 GKAALASADEDFV
+120 GKAALASADEDIV

-168 EQGAFSAVPFLFVKD
+168 EQGAFSAVPFIFVKD
-183 NERDNDQRTS
+183 NERENDQNTN

-206 AEELNYD
+206 AEELDYD

-230 FEQLVPASAMGIHEA
+230 FEQLVPASAIGIHEA

-279 RKVRDLRKERR
+279 RKVKDLRKERR

-298 KCRDCDKE
+298 KCRSCDKE

-324 KKEKKASS
+324 KKEKKAST

-352 EKEEKKGEEEE
+352 DDKKEDEKEEGEE
-363 KTEEPEG
+363 KTEEPKAEG
-370 EDKDGEEPESE
+370 EGDEDA
-381 EKEGEETYE
+381 YE
-390 DKFVRLPVSNVDKG
+390 DKFVRLPVNNVDKG
-404 IDALAKYDIDKDDIT
+404 IDVLVKYEIPKDEIT
-419 IVDREEGDDGDSG
+419 IVDREEGDEGDSG

-439 YKESLDKMFV
+439 YKENLDRMCL

-464 EEEGDGDSIADDDL
+464 EEEGSDEGIADDDL

-485 FDFGDEEESESK
+485 FDFGDEEESEPK
-497 DESKKK
+497 EESKKK

>member
-7 NKEDWGR
+7 NKEDWG
-14 KSILENR
+14 KQSILENR
-21 RTPSMPR
+21 RTPSLPR
-28 SQRNR
+28 SNRNR
-33 EAINESERAFRK
+33 STINESERAFRK

-56 NYEDEAPVA
+56 NYEDEVPVA

-120 GKAALASADEDFV
+120 GKAALASADEDIV

-183 NERDNDQRTS
+183 NDRENDQNTS

-206 AEELNYD
+206 AEELDYD

-230 FEQLVPASAMGIHEA
+230 FEQLVPASAIGIHEA

-279 RKVRDLRKERR
+279 RKVKDLRKERR

-298 KCRDCDKE
+298 KCRSCDKE

-324 KKEKKASS
+324 KKEKKAST

-352 EKEEKKGEEEE
+352 DDKKEDEKEDE
-363 KTEEPEG
+363 KTEEPEA
-370 EDKDGEEPESE
+370 
-381 EKEGEETYE
+381 EGEGDEDAYE
-390 DKFVRLPVSNVDKG
+390 DKFVRLPVNNVDKG
-404 IDALAKYDIDKDDIT
+404 IDVLVKYEIPKDEIT
-419 IVDREEGDDGDSG
+419 IVDREEGDEGDSG

-439 YKESLDKMFV
+439 YKENLDRMCL

-464 EEEGDGDSIADDDL
+464 EEEGSDESIADDDL

-485 FDFGDEEESESK
+485 FDFGDEEESEPK
-497 DESKKK
+497 EESKKK

>member
-7 NKEDWGR
+7 NKEDWG
-14 KSILENR
+14 KQSILENR
-21 RTPSMPR
+21 RTPSLPR
-28 SQRNR
+28 SNRNR
-33 EAINESERAFRK
+33 STINESERAFRK

-120 GKAALASADEDFV
+120 GKAALASADEDIV

-168 EQGAFSAVPFLFVKD
+168 EQGAFSAVPFIFVKD
-183 NERDNDQRTS
+183 NERENDQNTN

-206 AEELNYD
+206 AEELDYD

-230 FEQLVPASAMGIHEA
+230 FEQLVPASAIGIHEA

-279 RKVRDLRKERR
+279 RKVKDLRKERR

-298 KCRDCDKE
+298 KCRSCDKE

-324 KKEKKASS
+324 KKEKKAST

-352 EKEEKKGEEEE
+352 DDKKEDEKEEGEE
-363 KTEEPEG
+363 KTEEPEAEDEGG
-370 EDKDGEEPESE
+370 EDA
-381 EKEGEETYE
+381 YE
-390 DKFVRLPVSNVDKG
+390 DKFVRLPVNNVDKG
-404 IDALAKYDIDKDDIT
+404 IDVLVKYEIPKDEIT
-419 IVDREEGDDGDSG
+419 IVDREEGDEGDSG

-439 YKESLDKMFV
+439 YKENLDRMCL

-464 EEEGDGDSIADDDL
+464 EEEGSGESIADDDL

-485 FDFGDEEESESK
+485 FDFGDEEESEPK
-497 DESKKK
+497 EESKKK

>member
-7 NKEDWGR
+7 NKEDWG
-14 KSILENR
+14 KQSILENR
-21 RTPSMPR
+21 RTPSLPR
-28 SQRNR
+28 SNRNR
-33 EAINESERAFRK
+33 STINESERAFRK

-86 EQLFNKMTASLAGA
+86 EQLFTKMTASLAGA

-120 GKAALASADEDFV
+120 GKAALASADEDIV

-168 EQGAFSAVPFLFVKD
+168 EQGAFSAVPFIFVKD
-183 NERDNDQRTS
+183 NERENDQNTN

-206 AEELNYD
+206 AEELDYD

-230 FEQLVPASAMGIHEA
+230 FEQLVPASAIGIHEA

-271 REAIAEEK
+271 REAISEEK
-279 RKVRDLRKERR
+279 RKVKDLRKERR

-298 KCRDCDKE
+298 KCRSCDKE

-324 KKEKKASS
+324 KKEKKASA

-352 EKEEKKGEEEE
+352 DKKEDEKEEGEE

-370 EDKDGEEPESE
+370 EDEGNEEA
-381 EKEGEETYE
+381 YE
-390 DKFVRLPVSNVDKG
+390 DKFVRLPVNNVNKG
-404 IDALAKYDIDKDDIT
+404 IDVLVKYEIPKDEIT
-419 IVDREEGDDGDSG
+419 IVDREEGDEGDSG

-439 YKESLDKMFV
+439 YKENLDRMCL

-464 EEEGDGDSIADDDL
+464 EEEGSDESIDDDDL

-485 FDFGDEEESESK
+485 FDFGDEEESEPK
-497 DESKKK
+497 EESKKK

>member
-7 NKEDWGR
+7 NKEDWG
-14 KSILENR
+14 KQSILENR
-21 RTPSMPR
+21 RTPSLPR
-28 SQRNR
+28 SNRNR
-33 EAINESERAFRK
+33 STINESERAFRK

-120 GKAALASADEDFV
+120 GKAALASADEDIV

-168 EQGAFSAVPFLFVKD
+168 EQGAFSAVPFIFVKD
-183 NERDNDQRTS
+183 NERENDQNTN

-206 AEELNYD
+206 AEELDYD

-230 FEQLVPASAMGIHEA
+230 FEQLVPASAIGIHEA

-271 REAIAEEK
+271 REAISEEK
-279 RKVRDLRKERR
+279 RKVKDLRKERR

-298 KCRDCDKE
+298 KCRSCDKE

-324 KKEKKASS
+324 KKEKKAST

-352 EKEEKKGEEEE
+352 DDKKEDEKDEGEE
-363 KTEEPEG
+363 KTEEPEA
-370 EDKDGEEPESE
+370 
-381 EKEGEETYE
+381 EGEGDEDAYE
-390 DKFVRLPVSNVDKG
+390 DKFVRLPVNNVDKG
-404 IDALAKYDIDKDDIT
+404 IDVLVKYEIPKDEIT
-419 IVDREEGDDGDSG
+419 IVDREEGDEGDSG

-439 YKESLDKMFV
+439 YKENLDRMCL

-464 EEEGDGDSIADDDL
+464 EEEGSGESIADDDL

-485 FDFGDEEESESK
+485 FDFGDEEESEPK
-497 DESKKK
+497 EESKKK

>member
-7 NKEDWGR
+7 NKEDWG
-14 KSILENR
+14 KQSILENR
-21 RTPSMPR
+21 RTPSLPR
-28 SQRNR
+28 SNRNR
-33 EAINESERAFRK
+33 STINESERAFRK

-120 GKAALASADEDFV
+120 GKAALASADEDIV

-168 EQGAFSAVPFLFVKD
+168 EQGAFSAVPFIFVKD
-183 NERDNDQRTS
+183 NERENDQNTN

-206 AEELNYD
+206 AEELDYD

-230 FEQLVPASAMGIHEA
+230 FEQLVPASAIGIHEA

-271 REAIAEEK
+271 REAISEEK
-279 RKVRDLRKERR
+279 RKVKDLRKERR

-298 KCRDCDKE
+298 KCRSCDKE

-324 KKEKKASS
+324 KKEKKAST

-352 EKEEKKGEEEE
+352 EDKKEDEKEDE
-363 KTEEPEG
+363 KTEEPEA
-370 EDKDGEEPESE
+370 
-381 EKEGEETYE
+381 EGEGDEDAYE
-390 DKFVRLPVSNVDKG
+390 DKFVRLPVNNVDKG
-404 IDALAKYDIDKDDIT
+404 IDVLVKYEIPKDEIT
-419 IVDREEGDDGDSG
+419 IVDREEGDEGDSG

-439 YKESLDKMFV
+439 YKENLDRMCL

-464 EEEGDGDSIADDDL
+464 EEEGSGESIADDDL

-485 FDFGDEEESESK
+485 FDFGDEEESEPK
-497 DESKKK
+497 EESKKK

>member
-7 NKEDWGR
+7 NKEDWG
-14 KSILENR
+14 KQSILESR
-21 RTPSMPR
+21 RTPSLPR
-28 SQRNR
+28 SNRNR
-33 EAINESERAFRK
+33 STINESERAFRK

-120 GKAALASADEDFV
+120 GKAALASADEDIV

-168 EQGAFSAVPFLFVKD
+168 EQGAFSAVPFIFVKD
-183 NERDNDQRTS
+183 NERENDQNTN

-206 AEELNYD
+206 AEELDYD

-230 FEQLVPASAMGIHEA
+230 FEQLVPASAIGIHEA

-279 RKVRDLRKERR
+279 RKVKDLRKERR

-298 KCRDCDKE
+298 KCRSCDKE

-324 KKEKKASS
+324 KKEKKASA

-352 EKEEKKGEEEE
+352 DKKEDEKEEGEE

-370 EDKDGEEPESE
+370 EDEGNEEA
-381 EKEGEETYE
+381 YE
-390 DKFVRLPVSNVDKG
+390 DKFVRLPVNNVDKG
-404 IDALAKYDIDKDDIT
+404 IDVLVKYEIPKDEIT
-419 IVDREEGDDGDSG
+419 IVDREEGDEGDSG

-439 YKESLDKMFV
+439 YKENLDRMCL

-464 EEEGDGDSIADDDL
+464 EEEGSDESIADDDL

-485 FDFGDEEESESK
+485 FEFGDEEESEPK
-497 DESKKK
+497 EESKKK

>member
-14 KSILENR
+14 KSILESR

-33 EAINESERAFRK
+33 STINESERAFRK

-120 GKAALASADEDFV
+120 GKAALASADEDIV

-168 EQGAFSAVPFLFVKD
+168 EQGAFSAVPFIFVKD
-183 NERDNDQRTS
+183 NERENDQNTN

-206 AEELNYD
+206 AEELDYD

-230 FEQLVPASAMGIHEA
+230 FEQLVPASAIGIHEA

-271 REAIAEEK
+271 REAISEEK
-279 RKVRDLRKERR
+279 RKVKDLRKERR

-298 KCRDCDKE
+298 KCRSCDKE

-324 KKEKKASS
+324 KKEKKASA
-332 KNESAQPRKV
+332 KNESAQPRKI

-352 EKEEKKGEEEE
+352 EDKKEDEKEEGEE
-363 KTEEPEG
+363 KTEEPEA
-370 EDKDGEEPESE
+370 
-381 EKEGEETYE
+381 EGEGDEDAYE
-390 DKFVRLPVSNVDKG
+390 DKFVRLPVNNVDKG
-404 IDALAKYDIDKDDIT
+404 IDVLVKYEIPKDEIT
-419 IVDREEGDDGDSG
+419 IVDREEGDEGDSG

-439 YKESLDKMFV
+439 YKENLDRMCL

-464 EEEGDGDSIADDDL
+464 EEEGSDEGIADDDL

-485 FDFGDEEESESK
+485 FDFGDEEESEPK
-497 DESKKK
+497 EESKKK

>member
-7 NKEDWGR
+7 NKEDWG
-14 KSILENR
+14 KQSILENR
-21 RTPSMPR
+21 RTPSLPR
-28 SQRNR
+28 SNRNR
-33 EAINESERAFRK
+33 STINESERAFRK

-120 GKAALASADEDFV
+120 GKAALASADEDIV

-168 EQGAFSAVPFLFVKD
+168 EQGAFSAVPFIFVKD
-183 NERDNDQRTS
+183 NERENDQNTS

-206 AEELNYD
+206 AEELDYD

-224 DFFVEM
+224 GFFVEM
-230 FEQLVPASAMGIHEA
+230 FEQLVPASAIGIHEA

-271 REAIAEEK
+271 REAISEEK
-279 RKVRDLRKERR
+279 RKVKDLRKERR

-298 KCRDCDKE
+298 KCRSCDKE

-324 KKEKKASS
+324 KKEKKASA

-352 EKEEKKGEEEE
+352 DDKKEDEKEDE
-363 KTEEPEG
+363 KTEEPEA
-370 EDKDGEEPESE
+370 
-381 EKEGEETYE
+381 EGEGDEDAYE
-390 DKFVRLPVSNVDKG
+390 DKFVRLPVNNVDKG
-404 IDALAKYDIDKDDIT
+404 IDVLVKYEIPKDEIT
-419 IVDREEGDDGDSG
+419 IVDREEGDEGDSG

-439 YKESLDKMFV
+439 YKENLDRMCL

-464 EEEGDGDSIADDDL
+464 EEEGSDEGIADDDL

-485 FDFGDEEESESK
+485 FDFGDEEESEPK
-497 DESKKK
+497 EESKKK

>member
-7 NKEDWGR
+7 NKEDWG
-14 KSILENR
+14 KQSILENR
-21 RTPSMPR
+21 RTPSLPR
-28 SQRNR
+28 SNRNR
-33 EAINESERAFRK
+33 STINESERAFRK

-65 EPVKQPYQS
+65 EPVKQTYQS

-120 GKAALASADEDFV
+120 GKAALASADEDIV

-168 EQGAFSAVPFLFVKD
+168 EQGAFSAVPFIFVKD
-183 NERDNDQRTS
+183 NERENDQNTN

-206 AEELNYD
+206 AEELDYD

-230 FEQLVPASAMGIHEA
+230 FEQLVPASAIGIHEA

-271 REAIAEEK
+271 REAISEEK
-279 RKVRDLRKERR
+279 RKVKDLRKERR

-298 KCRDCDKE
+298 KCRSCDKE

-324 KKEKKASS
+324 KKEKKASA

-352 EKEEKKGEEEE
+352 DKKEDEKADEKEEDKS
-363 KTEEPEG
+363 EEPEA
-370 EDKDGEEPESE
+370 ED
-381 EKEGEETYE
+381 EGNEDAYE
-390 DKFVRLPVSNVDKG
+390 DKFVRLPVNNVDKG
-404 IDALAKYDIDKDDIT
+404 IDVLVKYEIPKDEIT
-419 IVDREEGDDGDSG
+419 IVDREEGDEGDSG

-439 YKESLDKMFV
+439 YKENLDRMCL

-464 EEEGDGDSIADDDL
+464 EEEGSDEGIADDDL

-485 FDFGDEEESESK
+485 FDFGDEEESEPK
-497 DESKKK
+497 EESKKK